1 MTFSTEQILAF
12 ASLLGALAVIWG
24 VISKPIKAVRDLQDS
39 VTKLADKVDEIKE
52 VQDMQ
57 GDMVYQLLDHAASN
71 NNTGGM
77 HQALQRYNE
86 FYRH

>member
-39 VTKLADKVDEIKE
+39 VTKLTDKVDEIKE

-77 HQALQRYNE
+77 RQALERYNE